1 MKLDK
6 VLCILLLCLYMA
18 DNIFSTGLATIGQA
32 LGLPEMTLS
41 ERLAGTT
48 QQTSPAYTGSGL
60 LGSGGYVTT
69 PTSGNTNVYD
79 YSGGV
84 YTTGPNA
91 GQQVGSGGQGTTG
104 QVAGASTGGSSTPY
118 GQSTAGGSVRPD
130 SRLEQLS
137 KMDRNP
143 KEDEEYKTLLAQQ
156 GPSQDE
162 INRQINDVYNP
173 TMDYLN
179 QAEGAVKSDFPNV
192 LDAAQKAY
200 ELAIGELTGSKNK
213 NLTTIGENSQQAV
226 NRKEDALTSARR
238 LYDELRRG
246 YSQKFGG
253 STSAGQA
260 ATELASVEQQ
270 RQMGATNR
278 QYADTARQIDQQKVQ
293 LEQDYSLGQQKIIE
307 SKNQAI
313 AQANR
318 DFQNKL
324 LEIQGKRAETESAK
338 AQAKLGALQELR
350 NRAYQAQQEAL
361 TYQRNL
367 DMFYKQQQ
375 ADLETYAQ
383 KLQLSGQGSSS
394 AVNNFLS
401 GTTTSPTSSLQV
413 GQSGQQTTN
422 PALTGIMGTKKDEL
436 TGSIQQKVDP
446 YNLQKMLYGN

>member
-6 VLCILLLCLYMA
+6 VILCAILSFHMA
-18 DNIFSTGLATIGQA
+18 GSTLQPDFGYGTQSGVQSMQVQGI
-32 LGLPEMTLS
+32 
-41 ERLAGTT
+41 AGGSAQPAASPSYTT
-48 QQTSPAYTGSGL
+48 QSAYSPVASSPFSYPSYAQQAGQVLGQETSPSP
-60 LGSGGYVTT
+60 S
-69 PTSGNTNVYD
+69 PS
-79 YSGGV
+79 
-84 YTTGPNA
+84 
-91 GQQVGSGGQGTTG
+91 
-104 QVAGASTGGSSTPY
+104 GGSSTPY
-118 GQSTAGGSVRPD
+118 GQSTVGGSVRPD

-143 KEDEEYKTLLAQQ
+143 REDEEYKTLLAQQ

-179 QAEGAVKSDFPNV
+179 QAESAVRSDYPNV
-192 LDAAQKAY
+192 LDAAQKSY
-200 ELAIGELTGSKNK
+200 ELAIQELTGSKDK
-213 NLTTIGENSQQAV
+213 NLTTIGENTLQAG

-246 YSQKFGG
+246 YQQKFGG

-394 AVNNFLS
+394 AVNNFLN
-401 GTTTSPTSSLQV
+401 GTTTTPTSSLQV